1 MNKIAITQQI
11 ITDGVNISWKNNN
24 SIKNNQN
31 NKNLQ
36 FLKVKKYMNTIV
48 VRISSVFTVTLEII
62 NNSYYT
68 NKDFKYY
75 SYSI

>member
-1 MNKIAITQQI
+1 VNKIAITQQI